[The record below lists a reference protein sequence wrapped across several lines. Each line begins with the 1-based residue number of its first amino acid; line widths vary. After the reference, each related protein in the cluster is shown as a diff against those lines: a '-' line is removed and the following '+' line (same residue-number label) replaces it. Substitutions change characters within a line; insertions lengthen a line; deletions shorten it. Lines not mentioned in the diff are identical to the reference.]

1 MENKYRKSKLTPA
14 KKKFA
19 HVYAQTDNASEAVRQ
34 AYPQLAKSSTANYI
48 KEKGKRL
55 VTNGYVLLEIEKQKE
70 LMDVVAGKAVQR
82 IESIIDNGKEH
93 NALTA
98 SMYAYDQVHGK
109 ATQSIKQSGKH
120 VFITIDLTGGEGGP
134 VPQDI
139 LDQLAD

>member
-1 MENKYRKSKLTPA
+1 MSKYSKSKLTPA

-19 HVYAQTDNASEAVRQ
+19 QVFARTDNAAEAVRQ
-34 AYPQLAKSSTANYI
+34 AYPHLAKNSTQNYI

-70 LMDVVAGKAVQR
+70 LMEVVAGKAIQR
-82 IESIIDNGKEH
+82 IEEIIDNGKEH

-109 ATQSIKQSGKH
+109 ATQRIQQSGSY
-120 VFITIDLTGGEGGP
+120 VYVTYDLSGGNAEP
-134 VPQDI
+134 VPQEI